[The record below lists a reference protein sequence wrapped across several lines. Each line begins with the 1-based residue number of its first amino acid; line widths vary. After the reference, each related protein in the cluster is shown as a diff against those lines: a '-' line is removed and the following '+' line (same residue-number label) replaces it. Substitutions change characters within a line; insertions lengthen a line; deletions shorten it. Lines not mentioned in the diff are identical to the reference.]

1 MGPTAITVFKKDIR
15 TNNFVESY
23 HASLLRLIK
32 PHPRVWEFLNQLL
45 FLENQSFVEF
55 RQLKQ
60 NLKIRNGVPTR
71 ARTANTEAIKDFLVD
86 YTQDL
91 NSDRLLSF
99 LRRAG
104 HRVDGYIIQE
114 IGLGS
119 YPSVEV

>member
-1 MGPTAITVFKKDIR
+1 
-15 TNNFVESY
+15 
-23 HASLLRLIK
+23 
-32 PHPRVWEFLNQLL
+32 LNISQ
-45 FLENQSFVEF
+45 
-55 RQLKQ
+55 
-60 NLKIRNGVPTR
+60 IRNGIPTR

-86 YTQDL
+86 YTQYL

-119 YPSVEV
+119 YPSVDV